1 MKDIIKSKRLALG
14 LSQENLANQLGVKR
28 TTVSQWEA
36 GRNTPKTKMLQ
47 EIAKALK
54 CSTDDLLKQEP
65 VQANK

>member
-1 MKDIIKSKRLALG
+1 MIMKDIIKSKRLALG
-14 LSQENLANQLGVKR
+14 LSQENLAKQLGVKR
-28 TTVSQWEA
+28 ITVTQWEA

-65 VQANK
+65 I

>member
-14 LSQENLANQLGVKR
+14 LSQENLAKRLGVKR
-28 TTVSQWEA
+28 ITVTQWEA

>member
-1 MKDIIKSKRLALG
+1 MKDIIKSKRLVLG
-14 LSQENLANQLGVKR
+14 LSQENLAKQLGVKR
-28 TTVSQWEA
+28 ITVTQWEA

>member
-14 LSQENLANQLGVKR
+14 LSQENLAKQLGVER
-28 TTVSQWEA
+28 ITVTQWEA

>member
-14 LSQENLANQLGVKR
+14 LSQENLAKQLGVKR
-28 TTVSQWEA
+28 ITVTQWEA

-54 CSTDDLLKQEP
+54 CSTDDLLRQEAI
-65 VQANK
+65 QIKK